1 MLIFDVRSGPLDEA
15 LDRLDAVAEG
25 AAYVLGHNLIRF
37 DLPLLQAVN
46 PHMRLF
52 DLPAV
57 DTLMLNP
64 LAFPQNPYHYLVKHY
79 QDGNCAAVASTTRS
93 WTPDL
98 TWSYLTDQQKAFE
111 ERDGGSDLMVAWH
124 WLTTTGNALRGL
136 TWCSAP

>member
-1 MLIFDVRSGPLDEA
+1 MRPDTGESVIFDVRSGPLDEA

-64 LAFPQNPYHYLVKHY
+64 LAFPQNPYHRPIVRITRTGELRHHLVPP
-79 QDGNCAAVASTTRS
+79 TTRS
-93 WTPDL
+93 WTPKRSL
-98 TWSYLTDQQKAFE
+98 WSYLVQPHAEGF
-111 ERDGGSDLMVAWH
+111 
-124 WLTTTGNALRGL
+124 
-136 TWCSAP
+136 